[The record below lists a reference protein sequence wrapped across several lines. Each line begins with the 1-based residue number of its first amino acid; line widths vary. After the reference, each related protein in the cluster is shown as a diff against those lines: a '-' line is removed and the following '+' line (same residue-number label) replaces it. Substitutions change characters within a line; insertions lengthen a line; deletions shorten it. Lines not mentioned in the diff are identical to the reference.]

1 MTTRPTFSGITT
13 GRISPNHYKGSLTHF
28 SMFNRRMM
36 QRLRLSLIM
45 LALFSSQVF
54 AHARL
59 TASSPTSNSV
69 VTDSL
74 REVRLVFSAPVEV
87 AMCRIMLISGSLHI
101 PLTPR
106 GDPKNS
112 NIVLADMESLA
123 AGDYQLKWNVL
134 SADGHALSGTI
145 PFTVTTPISSSR
157 PLPPVARSEEAI
169 EMKGPES
176 SSLLGLAM
184 FLRGLGMTAL
194 MAFAGLLFFG
204 AGASSEL
211 TGRFNRLASTLGATA
226 SVALLIHFLVW
237 ISVSSAELP
246 GPASISRALQTS
258 AGMREG
264 TRVVLAVFAFCA
276 WMFTGKTRVALFASL
291 AAVVA
296 GAFVGH
302 AAAVSP
308 AVSISF
314 KSAHLAAGAIWL
326 GGLAWLLNLASDN
339 SDHFTG
345 EAAKVSRAAGFCA
358 FLVLISGIVQAG
370 IVLSWKPD
378 ALTSSYG
385 IVAALKLI
393 GAAVL
398 ISIGAYNRFKLV
410 PNLGNAVG
418 AGTLQKTVGRE
429 IWIMILVAMLGGVLA
444 YLSPPEAR

>member
-1 MTTRPTFSGITT
+1 
-13 GRISPNHYKGSLTHF
+13 
-28 SMFNRRMM
+28 MFNRRMM
-36 QRLRLSLIM
+36 QRLRLSLMM

-87 AMCRIMLISGSLHI
+87 AMSRIMLISGSLRI

-106 GDPKNS
+106 GDPQNS
-112 NIVLADMESLA
+112 NIVLADMDSLT

-134 SADGHALSGTI
+134 SADGHALSGII
-145 PFTVTTPISSSR
+145 PFTVTKTISSSR
-157 PLPPVARSEEAI
+157 PVPRIAPSEEEI

-176 SSLLGLAM
+176 GGLLGAAM

-204 AGASSEL
+204 AMANLEL
-211 TGRFNRLASTLGATA
+211 TGRFYRLSSTLGATA
-226 SVALLIHFLVW
+226 SAALLIHFLVW
-237 ISVSSAELP
+237 ISVSSSELP
-246 GPASISRALQTS
+246 GTASVSRALQTN

-264 TRVVLAVFAFCA
+264 IRSILAVFAFCA
-276 WMFTGKTRVALFASL
+276 WMFTRKARVASFIAL
-291 AAVVA
+291 AAVVV

-302 AAAVSP
+302 AATVSP

-314 KSAHLAAGAIWL
+314 KAAHLAAGAIWL
-326 GGLAWLLNLASDN
+326 GGLAWLLNLASDG
-339 SDHFTG
+339 SDDFAG
-345 EAAKVSRAAGFCA
+345 EARKVSGAAGFCA
-358 FLVLISGIVQAG
+358 FLVLISGVVQAG
-370 IVLSWKPD
+370 VVLSWKLD

-385 IVAALKLI
+385 IVAALKLV
-393 GAAVL
+393 GAGVL
-398 ISIGAYNRFKLV
+398 VSIGAYNRFKLV
-410 PNLGNAVG
+410 PSLGSTEAAG
-418 AGTLQKTVGRE
+418 ALQKTVGRE